1 MRSGNLLKSEKE
13 RPGVKTGASSMPELP
28 VRSVVFGGEEIFG
41 AGDGTGAQGALV
53 GQWRKPGVRRQPLS
67 HAARASSPYTGEP
80 TTPQSRVAC
89 QLPIHRGAVA
99 LLWATVRLPKKYR
112 VGAALCGGLQKCKI
126 PPQIV
131 RQRNGRGETGKLYY
145 GCKPKEGANFYGYA

>member
-41 AGDGTGAQGALV
+41 AGDGTGAKGALV

-67 HAARASSPYTGEP
+67 HASRASSPYTGEP
-80 TTPQSRVAC
+80 LRCFGLRPVLDAGCNRKKRESPFGVQSMLKSFQGGEPCGRLG
-89 QLPIHRGAVA
+89 LPCVKGAVTRSVTEGLTCA
-99 LLWATVRLPKKYR
+99 AGICLSLKK
-112 VGAALCGGLQKCKI
+112 
-126 PPQIV
+126 
-131 RQRNGRGETGKLYY
+131 NGR
-145 GCKPKEGANFYGYA
+145 A